1 MSDGYT
7 TELNLLVASG
17 ELVATGEAERIG
29 GLPWRDLLREPLVV
43 ARQDGKRRWWFV
55 RASVERYRE
64 MVTDGAAAN
73 EAASLSNEKAA
84 AIGRAYVVWRLAS
97 LEKLRVVSD
106 PMAAERDRK
115 LAAVRCDNAH
125 KALAEASA

>member
-84 AIGRAYVVWRLAS
+84 AIGRA
-97 LEKLRVVSD
+97 
-106 PMAAERDRK
+106 
-115 LAAVRCDNAH
+115 
-125 KALAEASA
+125 